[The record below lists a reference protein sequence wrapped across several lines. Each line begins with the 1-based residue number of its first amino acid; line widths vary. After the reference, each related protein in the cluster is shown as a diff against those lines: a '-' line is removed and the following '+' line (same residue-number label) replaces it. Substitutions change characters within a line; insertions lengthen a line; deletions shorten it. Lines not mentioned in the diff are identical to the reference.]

1 MESLSLALRW
11 SWPFGR
17 WNSCVCAHPPAPSP
31 VGENH
36 ALPSRYRSIA
46 LSSGPTAR
54 FDRTA
59 LRHVPTRPPAAFV
72 REAFVIPAS
81 SSNTRTAVLLLTML
95 LTGCGTPAA
104 KDFSGRWKPVNRF
117 QASTTEIPLNQP
129 YTYYAS
135 PTDETLRNMLMR
147 WATDT
152 GMTLVYRLPSDYTL
166 FAPVSALRTT
176 DIEQAASGLS
186 SIYAAQ
192 AVSIIVAG
200 GKLEVVRSNA
210 FGSRIAPAIRQDG
223 TTQGSSVPASTATP
237 TGVR

>member
-1 MESLSLALRW
+1 
-11 SWPFGR
+11 
-17 WNSCVCAHPPAPSP
+17 
-31 VGENH
+31 
-36 ALPSRYRSIA
+36 
-46 LSSGPTAR
+46 
-54 FDRTA
+54 
-59 LRHVPTRPPAAFV
+59 
-72 REAFVIPAS
+72 
-81 SSNTRTAVLLLTML
+81 ML

-210 FGSRIAPAIRQDG
+210 SGSRIAPAIRQDG